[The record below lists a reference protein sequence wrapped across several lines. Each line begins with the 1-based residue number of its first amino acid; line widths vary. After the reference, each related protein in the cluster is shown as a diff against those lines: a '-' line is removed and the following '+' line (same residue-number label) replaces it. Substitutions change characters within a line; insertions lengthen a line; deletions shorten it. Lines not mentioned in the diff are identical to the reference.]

1 MDATA
6 VGPTEPGA
14 LAQGLWEEVGS
25 GESSSRVFVSKD
37 GARYAKVA
45 SGDQVAALA
54 GERDRVRWATDSGIR
69 GPRLLGWAD
78 APDGAVLT
86 TSAVAGTPADQVRPD
101 QVRRAWE
108 NVVAAVGAL
117 HDVSTGGCPFD
128 RGLRTMYALA
138 QDVVA
143 QGAVRREFLRP
154 EQESRTGRDLLA
166 DLAAELPLRQE
177 QEVADLVVCHGDL
190 CLPNILLDPETLEVS
205 GFVDLGRLGVA
216 DRHADLSLLLASAQ
230 DTWPDEAQ
238 HLQDQL
244 QPLYG
249 SPVDADRLRFHLF
262 LDPLT
267 WN

>member
-1 MDATA
+1 MEATA

-25 GESSSRVFVSKD
+25 GESSARVFVSTD
-37 GARYAKVA
+37 GARYAKVVD
-45 SGDQVAALA
+45 GDEVVALA
-54 GERDRVRWATDSGIR
+54 GERDRVRWAGDQGIP
-69 GPRLLGWAD
+69 GPRLLGWAE
-78 APDGAVLT
+78 APGEAVLT
-86 TSAVAGTPADQVRPD
+86 TTAVAGTPADQVGPD
-101 QVRRAWE
+101 QARRAWA
-108 NVVAAVGAL
+108 NIVAAVRAL
-117 HDVSTGGCPFD
+117 HDVPVGGCPFD

-143 QGAVRREFLRP
+143 RGAVRQEFLRP
-154 EQESRTGRDLLA
+154 EQESRSGHDLLA
-166 DLAAELPLRQE
+166 ELTAELPVRQE
-177 QEVADLVVCHGDL
+177 QEAADQVVCHGDL

-205 GFVDLGRLGVA
+205 GFVDLGRLGAA

-238 HLQDQL
+238 HLRDQL

-267 WN
+267 WD